1 MKFINDTAMNEFFQE
16 LEEKAKGEQKLLE
29 QFRTF
34 FCQYVRDH
42 IKGYGRR
49 NGICDHRRHSRNV
62 AERFY
67 GTDPSISLF
76 RGKG

>member
-34 FCQYVRDH
+34 F
-42 IKGYGRR
+42 
-49 NGICDHRRHSRNV
+49 
-62 AERFY
+62 
-67 GTDPSISLF
+67 
-76 RGKG
+76 